1 MTVMH
6 RIITDRLTQKVT
18 FAYWKPDTTV
28 RMSDDA
34 AARPQRIIKRTLT
47 ITTVETWVITVG
59 GAHVSVD
66 QPIESDAA
74 QNIIDQTIDPISLD
88 NQEEQP

>member
-1 MTVMH
+1 MH

-28 RMSDDA
+28 LMSDDA
-34 AARPQRIIKRTLT
+34 AARSQRIIRRTLT
-47 ITTVETWVITVG
+47 ITTTETWVITAG
-59 GAHVSVD
+59 QALESVD
-66 QPIESDAA
+66 QLTKSAAA
-74 QNIIDQTIDPISLD
+74 QDIIDQTSDLISQD

>member
-18 FAYWKPDTTV
+18 FTRWKPDTTV

-34 AARPQRIIKRTLT
+34 AARSQRIIKRTLT
-47 ITTVETWVITVG
+47 ITTTETWVITVG
-59 GAHVSVD
+59 PAPEIAD
-66 QPIESDAA
+66 RPTESDAA
-74 QNIIDQTIDPISLD
+74 QDIIDQIADPISQD

>member
-18 FAYWKPDTTV
+18 FARWKPDTTV

-34 AARPQRIIKRTLT
+34 AARPQRIIRRTLT
-47 ITTVETWVITVG
+47 ITTVETWVIAIG
-59 GAHVSVD
+59 PALESVD
-66 QPIESDAA
+66 RPTESDAVRD
-74 QNIIDQTIDPISLD
+74 IIDQTIDPISQD
-88 NQEEQP
+88 NQGEQP